1 MITYLYWLLVLG
13 AAFAV
18 LALFGLRLGQFKT
31 GVIGAAVVLM
41 IGWSAYYFH
50 FQNIFVKH
58 YGGVMSIR
66 VPDGQRHIAATWK
79 DDHLWIENY
88 DPATNTCIFS
98 EYAKGNLLEG
108 KVIIKDCNPLLAK

>member
-18 LALFGLRLGQFKT
+18 LGLFGVRMGQVRT
-31 GVIGAAVVLM
+31 GIIGATVVLL
-41 IGWSAYYFH
+41 IGWAAYFFH

-66 VPDGQRHIAATWK
+66 VPAGQRHIAATWK

-88 DPATNTCIFS
+88 DPAADTCIFS

-108 KVIIKDCNPLLAK
+108 KVIIKSCNPLLGK